1 MKTREEIMKGLQTQ
15 YKNEFAGNYYPD
27 EFKADGFMNQCNF
40 GGLLIILSTT
50 GESVIVWLDW
60 SDAAVSE
67 TLTECEI
74 EFFDSTDEDGN
85 DTLEYRFT
93 FQDSRYNLNDFIHI

>member
-50 GESVIVWLDW
+50 GESVIVQL
-60 SDAAVSE
+60 
-67 TLTECEI
+67 
-74 EFFDSTDEDGN
+74 
-85 DTLEYRFT
+85 
-93 FQDSRYNLNDFIHI
+93 